1 MKDPADKDIE
11 EYVRENTKR
20 YFREM
25 ENKRRR
31 FKPDRKKQTSNLLST
46 MRMVRQ
52 IKELSATLSEEEK
65 NELAKELEKTI
76 ESVKRKLDRL
86 K

>member
-1 MKDPADKDIE
+1 MRSPVDKDIE
-11 EYVRENTKR
+11 EHLRENQYR
-20 YFREM
+20 YFKEM
-25 ENKRRR
+25 QNKRRR

-52 IKELSATLSEEEK
+52 IKELSATLSEEDK
-65 NELAKELEKTI
+65 NKLAKELEKTI
-76 ESVKRKLDRL
+76 ESIKRKLDRI